1 MNTETLER
9 LLIDRHLGELSE
21 DAECLLD
28 EFISNTPEAQTA
40 ADTIDATLRSVTRAM
55 KVTPNEAT
63 PLPPLATM
71 PADSQPIVF
80 RTSLARRFA
89 LAAAIVLSFWLG
101 GRMNG
106 PLPQMNF
113 DTGPQITQVSDA
125 SNENVWSLRHHSSRT
140 NLNRNTMS
148 THIQWT
154 SPVAKPLLGERS

>member
-40 ADTIDATLRSVTRAM
+40 ADAIDLTLRMATRAM
-55 KVTPNEAT
+55 KVTPNETT
-63 PLPPLATM
+63 PLPPMATM
-71 PADSQPIVF
+71 PAESNPVVF
-80 RTSLARRFA
+80 RSSLARRFA
-89 LAAAIVLSFWLG
+89 LAAVIVLSFWLG
-101 GRMNG
+101 GRINA
-106 PLPQMNF
+106 PLPQVNF
-113 DTGPQITQVSDA
+113 DAGPQITQVSDA
-125 SNENVWSLRHHSSRT
+125 SPENVWSLRHHSSRT
-140 NLNRNTMS
+140 NPNRNTMP